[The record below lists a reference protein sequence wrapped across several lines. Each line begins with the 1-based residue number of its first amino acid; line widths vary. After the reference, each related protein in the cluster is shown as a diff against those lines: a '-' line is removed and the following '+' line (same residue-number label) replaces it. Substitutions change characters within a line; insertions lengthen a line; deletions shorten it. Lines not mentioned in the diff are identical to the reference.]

1 MAEEVLLR
9 LELKCDERAPR
20 VVRASLACLDEIEEV
35 AGDLLLIS
43 SELVTNAIL
52 HSGCSRCDLLDV
64 CLSRCE
70 GGYML
75 AVTDPGHSGQT
86 ADTAAPR
93 PAGEGGLGLRIVES
107 LAARWGQ
114 VRERGYQVWAEVKA
128 RDAAPETRPL
138 RIRREARSGSPCG
151 SAGRSGAPRG

>member
-9 LELKCDERAPR
+9 LELKCNEGAPR
-20 VVRASLACLDEIEEV
+20 VVRASLSCLEEIGQV
-35 AGDLLLIS
+35 TQDLMLIS

-52 HSGCSRCDLLDV
+52 HSGCTRADLLDV

-70 GGYML
+70 HGYLL

-93 PAGEGGLGLRIVES
+93 PAGEGGLGLRIVQK
-107 LAARWGQ
+107 LATRWGHA
-114 VRERGYQVWAEVKA
+114 RESRYQVWAEV
-128 RDAAPETRPL
+128 AA
-138 RIRREARSGSPCG
+138 
-151 SAGRSGAPRG
+151 